1 MYVLSALNLCHAN
14 LYTCCGSLR
23 QQAQIKTL
31 LTGLML
37 STHQLIRAQL
47 SEALSIISSH
57 DFPAEWPTLL
67 PELVERLQT
76 ADLATING
84 VCHTANSILKRYRD
98 KVRTDPLVAEL
109 DKTQVCAE
117 ASKGRLEPY

>member
-1 MYVLSALNLCHAN
+1 MIAPEKGCHTLSGLLHDIQ
-14 LYTCCGSLR
+14 CCVDVP
-23 QQAQIKTL
+23 QAQIKSL

-37 STHQLIRAQL
+37 NTHQLIRAQL

-57 DFPAEWPTLL
+57 DFPDEWPTLL

-98 KVRTDPLVAEL
+98 VGRTNAIVAEL
-109 DKTQVCAE
+109 DKTQVC
-117 ASKGRLEPY
+117 S